1 MLKHEYKKVI
11 DEEILLS
18 PELRLDILTKL
29 AMRRYFASRLT
40 WSHHMDSEERALRCK
55 ERMFIMRHPKQ
66 ENYLNQVGYERAMFW
81 EQAIAQMS
89 ES

>member
-1 MLKHEYKKVI
+1 MLKREYQKVI
-11 DEEILLS
+11 AEEILLS

-29 AMRRYFASRLT
+29 AMRRYFASGSK
-40 WSHHMDSEERALRCK
+40 WNHHMNSEERALRIK
-55 ERMFIMRHPKQ
+55 ERMFITRHPKQ

-81 EQAIAQMS
+81 EQALAQMS